1 MLSSRKKSCYFKRNN
16 IQEID
21 YKDVKLLTKF
31 INDQGKITPRRVT
44 GTSSKVIL
52 KEDVQNLGQQ
62 GDVVEVKSGYARN
75 YLMPQKLAILFT
87 KQQKKSIEEAQR
99 VEERKLEREKD
110 QLESVLKQV
119 EDLSLSLKMQSE
131 EDSKLFGS
139 VTKLDIVKL
148 LEENGITVDKKY
160 VDLSSPIKTLGE
172 HKVNIMF
179 TKEMSASFTLTVE
192 KED

>member
-1 MLSSRKKSCYFKRNN
+1 M
-16 IQEID
+16 
-21 YKDVKLLTKF
+21 
-31 INDQGKITPRRVT
+31 
-44 GTSSKVIL
+44 KVIL
-52 KEDVQNLGQQ
+52 KEDVQKLGQK

-148 LEENGITVDKKY
+148 LEENGITIDKKY

>member
-1 MLSSRKKSCYFKRNN
+1 M
-16 IQEID
+16 
-21 YKDVKLLTKF
+21 
-31 INDQGKITPRRVT
+31 
-44 GTSSKVIL
+44 KVIL

-87 KQQKKSIEEAQR
+87 KQQKKNIEETQR

-148 LEENGITVDKKY
+148 LEENGVTIDKKY

>member
-1 MLSSRKKSCYFKRNN
+1 M
-16 IQEID
+16 
-21 YKDVKLLTKF
+21 
-31 INDQGKITPRRVT
+31 
-44 GTSSKVIL
+44 KVIL

-87 KQQKKSIEEAQR
+87 KQQKKSIEEAQI
-99 VEERKLEREKD
+99 VEKRKLEREKD

-119 EDLSLSLKMQSE
+119 EDLNLSLKMQSE
-131 EDSKLFGS
+131 EDDKLFGS

-148 LEENGITVDKKY
+148 LEENGTTIDKKY
-160 VDLSSPIKTLGE
+160 IDLSSPIKTLGE
-172 HKVNIMF
+172 HKVNIVF
-179 TKEMSASFTLTVE
+179 TKEMSASFTLVVE

>member
-1 MLSSRKKSCYFKRNN
+1 M
-16 IQEID
+16 
-21 YKDVKLLTKF
+21 
-31 INDQGKITPRRVT
+31 
-44 GTSSKVIL
+44 KVIL
-52 KEDVQNLGQQ
+52 KEDVHNLGQQ

-87 KQQKKSIEEAQR
+87 RQQKKSIEEAQR

-139 VTKLDIVKL
+139 VTKLDVVKL
-148 LEENGITVDKKY
+148 LEENGITIDKKY

-172 HKVNIMF
+172 HKVNIVF

>member
-1 MLSSRKKSCYFKRNN
+1 M
-16 IQEID
+16 
-21 YKDVKLLTKF
+21 
-31 INDQGKITPRRVT
+31 
-44 GTSSKVIL
+44 KVIL

-110 QLESVLKQV
+110 QLESVLKQA
-119 EDLSLSLKMQSE
+119 ENLSLSLKMQSE

-148 LEENGITVDKKY
+148 LEKNGITVDKKY

>member
-1 MLSSRKKSCYFKRNN
+1 M
-16 IQEID
+16 
-21 YKDVKLLTKF
+21 
-31 INDQGKITPRRVT
+31 
-44 GTSSKVIL
+44 KVIL

-87 KQQKKSIEEAQR
+87 KQQKKSIDEAQR

-119 EDLSLSLKMQSE
+119 EALSLSIRMQSE

-139 VTKLDIVKL
+139 VTKLDIIKL

>member
-1 MLSSRKKSCYFKRNN
+1 M
-16 IQEID
+16 
-21 YKDVKLLTKF
+21 
-31 INDQGKITPRRVT
+31 
-44 GTSSKVIL
+44 KVIL

-148 LEENGITVDKKY
+148 LEGNGITVDKKY

>member
-1 MLSSRKKSCYFKRNN
+1 M
-16 IQEID
+16 
-21 YKDVKLLTKF
+21 
-31 INDQGKITPRRVT
+31 
-44 GTSSKVIL
+44 KVIL

-62 GDVVEVKSGYARN
+62 GDVVEVKPGYARN
-75 YLMPQKLAILFT
+75 YLIPQKLAILFT

-148 LEENGITVDKKY
+148 LEENGITIDKKY

>member
-1 MLSSRKKSCYFKRNN
+1 M
-16 IQEID
+16 
-21 YKDVKLLTKF
+21 
-31 INDQGKITPRRVT
+31 
-44 GTSSKVIL
+44 KVIL

-110 QLESVLKQV
+110 QLELVLKQV

-148 LEENGITVDKKY
+148 LEENGITLDKKY

-172 HKVNIMF
+172 HKVNIVF
-179 TKEMSASFTLTVE
+179 KKEMSASFTLTVE

>member
-1 MLSSRKKSCYFKRNN
+1 M
-16 IQEID
+16 
-21 YKDVKLLTKF
+21 
-31 INDQGKITPRRVT
+31 
-44 GTSSKVIL
+44 KVIL

-75 YLMPQKLAILFT
+75 YLMPQKLAIMFT

-148 LEENGITVDKKY
+148 LEENGVTIDKKY

-172 HKVNIMF
+172 HEVNIMF

>member
-1 MLSSRKKSCYFKRNN
+1 M
-16 IQEID
+16 
-21 YKDVKLLTKF
+21 
-31 INDQGKITPRRVT
+31 
-44 GTSSKVIL
+44 KVIL

-110 QLESVLKQV
+110 QLELVLKQV

-139 VTKLDIVKL
+139 VTKFDIVKL
-148 LEENGITVDKKY
+148 LEKNGITLDKKY
-160 VDLSSPIKTLGE
+160 VGLSSPIKTLGE

>member
-1 MLSSRKKSCYFKRNN
+1 M
-16 IQEID
+16 
-21 YKDVKLLTKF
+21 
-31 INDQGKITPRRVT
+31 
-44 GTSSKVIL
+44 KVIL

-62 GDVVEVKSGYARN
+62 GDIVEVKAGYARN

-87 KQQKKSIEEAQR
+87 KQQKKSIDEAQR

-131 EDSKLFGS
+131 EDNKLFGS

-148 LEENGITVDKKY
+148 LEENGITIDKKY

-172 HKVNIMF
+172 HKVNIVF

>member
-1 MLSSRKKSCYFKRNN
+1 M
-16 IQEID
+16 
-21 YKDVKLLTKF
+21 
-31 INDQGKITPRRVT
+31 
-44 GTSSKVIL
+44 KVIL

-131 EDSKLFGS
+131 KDSKLFGS

-148 LEENGITVDKKY
+148 LEENGITIDKKY

-172 HKVNIMF
+172 HKVNIVF
-179 TKEMSASFTLTVE
+179 TKEMSASFTLVVE

>member
-1 MLSSRKKSCYFKRNN
+1 M
-16 IQEID
+16 
-21 YKDVKLLTKF
+21 
-31 INDQGKITPRRVT
+31 
-44 GTSSKVIL
+44 KVIL

-148 LEENGITVDKKY
+148 LEENGITIDKKY

-172 HKVNIMF
+172 HKVNIAF
-179 TKEMSASFTLTVE
+179 TKELSASFILTIE

>member
-1 MLSSRKKSCYFKRNN
+1 M
-16 IQEID
+16 
-21 YKDVKLLTKF
+21 
-31 INDQGKITPRRVT
+31 
-44 GTSSKVIL
+44 KVIL

-87 KQQKKSIEEAQR
+87 KQQKKSIDEAQR

-148 LEENGITVDKKY
+148 LEENGVTIDKKY

-172 HKVNIMF
+172 HKVNIVF

>member
-1 MLSSRKKSCYFKRNN
+1 M
-16 IQEID
+16 
-21 YKDVKLLTKF
+21 
-31 INDQGKITPRRVT
+31 
-44 GTSSKVIL
+44 KVIL

-62 GDVVEVKSGYARN
+62 GDVVEVKPGYARN

-119 EDLSLSLKMQSE
+119 EELSLSLKMQSE

-148 LEENGITVDKKY
+148 LEENGITIDKKY
-160 VDLSSPIKTLGE
+160 IDLSSPIKTLGE
-172 HKVNIMF
+172 HKVNIVF
-179 TKEMSASFTLTVE
+179 TKEMSGSFTLAVE

>member
-1 MLSSRKKSCYFKRNN
+1 M
-16 IQEID
+16 
-21 YKDVKLLTKF
+21 
-31 INDQGKITPRRVT
+31 
-44 GTSSKVIL
+44 KVIL
-52 KEDVQNLGQQ
+52 KEDVQDLGQQ
-62 GDVVEVKSGYARN
+62 GDVVEVKPGYARN

-148 LEENGITVDKKY
+148 LEESGITIDKKY

-172 HKVNIMF
+172 HKVNIVF

>member
-1 MLSSRKKSCYFKRNN
+1 M
-16 IQEID
+16 
-21 YKDVKLLTKF
+21 
-31 INDQGKITPRRVT
+31 
-44 GTSSKVIL
+44 KVIL
-52 KEDVQNLGQQ
+52 KEDVQKLGQQ

-110 QLESVLKQV
+110 QLELVLKQV

-148 LEENGITVDKKY
+148 LEENGITLDKKY

-172 HKVNIMF
+172 HKVNIVF
-179 TKEMSASFTLTVE
+179 TREMSASFTLTVE

>member
-1 MLSSRKKSCYFKRNN
+1 M
-16 IQEID
+16 
-21 YKDVKLLTKF
+21 
-31 INDQGKITPRRVT
+31 
-44 GTSSKVIL
+44 KVIL

-87 KQQKKSIEEAQR
+87 KQQKKSIDEAHR

-172 HKVNIMF
+172 HKVNIVF
-179 TKEMSASFTLTVE
+179 TKEMSAGFTLTVE
-192 KED
+192 KAD